1 MDPPRGINF
10 SGYTVAHTRN
20 STKNRTH
27 KHGKF
32 NRLIF
37 SHVVYVYN
45 MYIVTGKL
53 KVGAGNDFP
62 QLADMLDFEG
72 TPETVF

>member
-1 MDPPRGINF
+1 MGINF
-10 SGYTVAHTRN
+10 SGHIVAYTGS
-20 STKNRTH
+20 STDNRTH
-27 KHGKF
+27 KHGKL

-45 MYIVTGKL
+45 MYIITDKL
-53 KVGAGNDFP
+53 KVSVGNGLI

-72 TPETVF
+72 T

>member
-1 MDPPRGINF
+1 LDPPRGINF
-10 SGYTVAHTRN
+10 SGYAVVHTGS
-20 STKNRTH
+20 STENRTH
-27 KHGKF
+27 KHGKL

-45 MYIVTGKL
+45 MYIITGNL
-53 KVGAGNDFP
+53 KVGVGNDLL

-72 TPETVF
+72 T